1 MSTML
6 TYTVC
11 FIFQAIGISVEFCA
25 HIIRAF
31 AVSLQPTR
39 VERARES
46 LAHMGS
52 SVSVSKSVNRSLVLL
67 FILIKCYCSMKL
79 SVKKIMLLFQI
90 QRN

>member
-1 MSTML
+1 M
-6 TYTVC
+6 YTVC

-25 HIIRAF
+25 HITRAF

-52 SVSVSKSVNRSLVLL
+52 SVSVTKSFSTGAL
-67 FILIKCYCSMKL
+67 FCCS
-79 SVKKIMLLFQI
+79 FQLNVI
-90 QRN
+90 VI